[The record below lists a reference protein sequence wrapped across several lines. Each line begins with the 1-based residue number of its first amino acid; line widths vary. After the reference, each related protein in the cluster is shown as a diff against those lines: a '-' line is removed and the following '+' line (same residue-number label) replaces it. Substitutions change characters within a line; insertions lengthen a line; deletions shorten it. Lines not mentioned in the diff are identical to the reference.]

1 MNPIVPS
8 SQFFCKSK
16 NLRSITLKKIPT
28 ANTLKDNIKHF
39 LQDQEQGKVSIS
51 LTTYD
56 QCIEK
61 KNKIKSRAGKVIPSD
76 FKTTYKATTIKTKW
90 YE

>member
-56 QCIEK
+56 QCIGK